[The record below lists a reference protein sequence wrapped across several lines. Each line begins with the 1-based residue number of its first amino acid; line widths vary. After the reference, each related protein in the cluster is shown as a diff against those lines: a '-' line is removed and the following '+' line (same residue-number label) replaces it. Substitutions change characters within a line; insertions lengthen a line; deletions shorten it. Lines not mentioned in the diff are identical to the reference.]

1 MKSIGTTFA
10 IQLAIALGIIMMA
23 FSGRDMYFRQRS
35 AMNELMVKADRVSQQ
50 LVLAVEGALYDANY
64 EQLNSIVMSYLTDP
78 ALLSVKIL
86 EEAQI
91 VLHLGRQGEGLE
103 IVDLADKTPDYPAA
117 ETRQAHIMHEGK
129 IIGSLEL
136 IFSRESLERQIR
148 QTVMSAIWA
157 LLLMLLVESLLVLLF
172 VQRNISRPLQQL
184 IHVFG
189 QIADGHLDA
198 PIPHETAKYEI
209 GRLFAAL
216 TAMVATLK
224 TVVAEV
230 KTATTQVAYGS
241 HDMSESAMRM
251 SQGAAEQAAASEEAS
266 ASIEQMVANIRQ
278 NADNAQQTER
288 IAVKAAQDA
297 EEGGKVV
304 ADAAAAMRDIT
315 KKILIIEEIASQT
328 RLLSLNA
335 TIEAARAQD
344 GKGFAVVAAEVR
356 ALAERSQ
363 DAAAEINELASA
375 SMAIAEH
382 ANTILLELVPD
393 IRKTAKLVQE
403 ISAASREQDL
413 GAAQIN
419 RAIQQLDQV
428 IQQNSV
434 TSEEMS
440 ATADLLNTQAE
451 QLQTTTMFFAL
462 VATKQAP
469 DAPRAVAPSAS
480 PKPEQTPEQSA
491 RRAAPSKRSVVS
503 AFADDEPV
511 GDAHDADFE
520 RF

>member
-1 MKSIGTTFA
+1 MQSIGTKFA
-10 IQLAIALGIIMMA
+10 IQLAIALGLIMMA
-23 FSGRDMYFRQRS
+23 FSGADIYRRQCR
-35 AMNELMVKADRVSQQ
+35 AMNEFMTKAERGGQQ
-50 LVLAVEGALYDANY
+50 FVMAVELLVFDADY
-64 EQLNSIVMSYLTDP
+64 EQLNSIVMSHLTDP

-86 EEAQI
+86 EDAQI

-103 IVDLADKTPDYPAA
+103 IVDLADKTPDYPDT

-136 IFSRESLERQIR
+136 IFSRESLERQVR
-148 QTVMSAIWA
+148 QMIESAIGGV
-157 LLLMLLVESLLVLLF
+157 LLILLVESLLIIMLV
-172 VQRNISRPLQQL
+172 RKNISRPLQQL

-198 PIPHETAKYEI
+198 PIPRETAKYEI

-230 KTATTQVAYGS
+230 KTATTQVASGS
-241 HDMSESAMRM
+241 HDMSESAARM
-251 SQGAAEQAAASEEAS
+251 SRGAAEQAAASEEAS

-288 IAVKAAQDA
+288 IAAKAAQDA

-304 ADAAAAMRDIT
+304 ADAAAAMREIA
-315 KKILIIEEIASQT
+315 KKISIIEEIASQT

-363 DAAAEINELASA
+363 EAAAEINELANS

-382 ANTILLELVPD
+382 ANAILLELVPD
-393 IRKTAKLVQE
+393 IRNTAKLVQE

-451 QLQTTTMFFAL
+451 QLQTTTRFFTLTAE
-462 VATKQAP
+462 
-469 DAPRAVAPSAS
+469 
-480 PKPEQTPEQSA
+480 EQPPAEQSH
-491 RRAAPSKRSVVS
+491 
-503 AFADDEPV
+503 E
-511 GDAHDADFE
+511 
-520 RF
+520 

>member
-1 MKSIGTTFA
+1 MQSIGTKFA
-10 IQLAIALGIIMMA
+10 IQLAIALGIVMMV
-23 FSGRDMYFRQRS
+23 FSGADIYLRQRR
-35 AMNELMVKADRVSQQ
+35 AMNELMVKAERGGQQ
-50 LVLAVEGALYDANY
+50 FVMAIELLVFDADY
-64 EQLNSIVMSYLTDP
+64 EQLDNIALSYLADP
-78 ALLSVKIL
+78 TLLSIKIFDGNRT
-86 EEAQI
+86 I
-91 VLHLGRQGEGLE
+91 LHLGRQGEGLE
-103 IVDLADKTPDYPAA
+103 IIDFADKTPTYPAA
-117 ETRQAHIMHEGK
+117 ETRQVPVTHKGRVIAEV
-129 IIGSLEL
+129 EL
-136 IFSRESLERQIR
+136 IFSRESLERQVR
-148 QTVMSAIWA
+148 QMIESAIGGV
-157 LLLMLLVESLLVLLF
+157 LLLLLVESVLIIMLV
-172 VQRNISRPLQQL
+172 RKNISRPLQQL
-184 IHVFG
+184 IRVFG
-189 QIADGHLDA
+189 QIAEGNLDA
-198 PIPHETAKYEI
+198 PIPHETAKHEI
-209 GRLFAAL
+209 GRLLAAL
-216 TAMVATLK
+216 TEMVVTLK

-251 SQGAAEQAAASEEAS
+251 SQGAAEQAAASEQAS
-266 ASIEQMVANIRQ
+266 SSIEQMVANIRQ

-288 IAVKAAQDA
+288 IAAKAAQDA

-304 ADAAAAMRDIT
+304 AEAAAAMRDIT
-315 KKILIIEEIASQT
+315 KKISIIEEIASQT

-393 IRKTAKLVQE
+393 IRKTAKLVQN

-451 QLQTTTMFFAL
+451 QLQTTTMFFTLTAE
-462 VATKQAP
+462 
-469 DAPRAVAPSAS
+469 
-480 PKPEQTPEQSA
+480 EQPPAAQSH
-491 RRAAPSKRSVVS
+491 
-503 AFADDEPV
+503 E
-511 GDAHDADFE
+511 
-520 RF
+520 

>member
-1 MKSIGTTFA
+1 MKSIGTKFA
-10 IQLAIALGIIMMA
+10 FQIAFAFGMMIV
-23 FSGRDMYFRQRS
+23 FFYGWDIYHRQRS
-35 AMNELMVKADRVSQQ
+35 AMHELTVKADRVSQQ
-50 LVLAVEGALYDANY
+50 LVLAIEGLLYDANY
-64 EQLNSIVMSYLTDP
+64 EQLNSIVMSHLTDP

-86 EEAQI
+86 EETQI

-103 IVDLADKTPDYPAA
+103 IVDLADKTPDYPVT
-117 ETRQAHIMHEGK
+117 ETRQVPVMHKGRVIAEV
-129 IIGSLEL
+129 EL
-136 IFSRESLERQIR
+136 VFSRESLERQVR
-148 QTVMSAIWA
+148 QMVMSAIGA
-157 LLLMLLVESLLVLLF
+157 LLLMLFVEIVLVLLF
-172 VQRNISRPLQQL
+172 VQRNISRPLRQL

-198 PIPHETAKYEI
+198 PIPRETAKDEI

-251 SQGAAEQAAASEEAS
+251 SRGAAAQAAASEEAS

-288 IAVKAAQDA
+288 IAAKAAQDA

-304 ADAAAAMRDIT
+304 ADAAAAMREIA
-315 KKILIIEEIASQT
+315 KKISIIEEIASQT

-363 DAAAEINELASA
+363 EAAAEINELANS

-382 ANTILLELVPD
+382 ANAILLELVPD
-393 IRKTAKLVQE
+393 IRNTAKLVQE

-440 ATADLLNTQAE
+440 ATADLLNTQAG
-451 QLQTTTMFFAL
+451 QLQTTTMFFTLA
-462 VATKQAP
+462 AAEQP
-469 DAPRAVAPSAS
+469 PAVAPSAS
-480 PKPEQTPEQSA
+480 PKPEQTLEQAA
-491 RRAAPSKRSVVS
+491 RRAAPPKRSVMS

-511 GDAHDADFE
+511 GDARDADFE